1 MIGTIDSTDF
11 KLPGL
16 ISKYEGKVRDVY
28 ELENEILVIVA
39 SDRISAFDI
48 IMPKSIPYKGQ
59 ILNEISTSMLNTTKD
74 IMRHPIVKKI
84 IISYNR
90 TDNQKKK

>member
-1 MIGTIDSTDF
+1 MIGTINSTDF

-16 ISKYEGKVRDVY
+16 ISRYEGKVRDVY

-48 IMPKSIPYKGQ
+48 A
-59 ILNEISTSMLNTTKD
+59 SMDSKCVIKLSALKY
-74 IMRHPIVKKI
+74 IFF
-84 IISYNR
+84 
-90 TDNQKKK
+90 